1 MSKTYAKRKHS
12 NVKSRRRKA
21 GFLSSS
27 MMNKYKMPSMSQLHD
42 QSKKMIDKHYQ
53 EGFNSAQKQANNLV
67 KSTSDIY
74 NKQSKSAVDMYN
86 KQSKSAVDMYNKQ
99 SKSAV
104 DMYNKQ
110 KYSSPTNFIAAKTL
124 ETTASAAKTVGTG
137 MTKQVSNKMQP
148 HINASKQYMNS
159 FTPNFTSKNTTLALE
174 RSRSGPT
181 VSSAY
186 NPTAADVPVP

>member
-12 NVKSRRRKA
+12 NVKSRTRKA

-27 MMNKYKMPSMSQLHD
+27 MMNKYKMPSMSQLHE

-53 EGFNSAQKQANNLV
+53 EGFNSVQKQANNLV

-86 KQSKSAVDMYNKQ
+86 KQ
-99 SKSAV
+99 
-104 DMYNKQ
+104 
-110 KYSSPTNFIAAKTL
+110 KYSSPTNFIASKTL
-124 ETTASAAKTVGTG
+124 ETSASAAKTVGTG
-137 MTKQVSNKMQP
+137 MTKQISNRMQP
-148 HINASKQYMNS
+148 HINVSKQYMRS

>member
-27 MMNKYKMPSMSQLHD
+27 MMNKYKIPSMSQLHE

-67 KSTSDIY
+67 KSTSDI
-74 NKQSKSAVDMYN
+74 
-86 KQSKSAVDMYNKQ
+86 YNKQ

>member
-67 KSTSDIY
+67 KSTSDI
-74 NKQSKSAVDMYN
+74 YN